1 MKLSPD
7 ATQALL
13 QGDFYSP
20 SIHPALVHAGQLVGC
35 LMWQAFARTSPLS
48 DFERSELDSA
58 LSLIQG
64 DTAPLIML
72 QVSNV
77 LSIYHFAR
85 KDFVE
90 VNNKLAYASALV
102 HRHNMRFSA
111 LSPLADFWNISA
123 LTAAPP
129 EDAEAQICAL
139 SYHMYKSV
147 VQHLAMGA
155 PLSLNP
161 DFLNEFGS
169 VPVRD
174 LALSH
179 A

>member
-64 DTAPLIML
+64 DTAPLIVL

-90 VNNKLAYASALV
+90 VNNKLA
-102 HRHNMRFSA
+102 
-111 LSPLADFWNISA
+111 
-123 LTAAPP
+123 
-129 EDAEAQICAL
+129 
-139 SYHMYKSV
+139 
-147 VQHLAMGA
+147 
-155 PLSLNP
+155 
-161 DFLNEFGS
+161 
-169 VPVRD
+169 
-174 LALSH
+174 
-179 A
+179 